1 MRRAF
6 QRVTVI
12 VGLALVGLLPIG
24 VTANASATVDAAAT
38 ATMSSPPVGSQ
49 ACCYSGGYS
58 SYDSCIS
65 SRSNFAR
72 YYRVG
77 PCQQSFIDGTWGFT
91 YGPK

>member
-1 MRRAF
+1 MHRTLQRA
-6 QRVTVI
+6 TVI
-12 VGLALVGLLPIG
+12 VGLAFVGLLPIG
-24 VTANASATVDAAAT
+24 AAANASATVAVAAT
-38 ATMSSPPVGSQ
+38 ATVSSPPVESQ

-77 PCQQSFIDGTWGFT
+77 PCQQSSFDGTWGFT
-91 YGPK
+91 YGEK